1 MRNFSNLRKR
11 KKKKANVYLGKS
23 GVYWNIFSIPKSKQE
38 YTILNGI
45 DLEVLGNINK
55 NVSTCICYF
64 CQKIITRPLKCCNR
78 GFCYSCFQSFVFI
91 FQKLFVYKINKL
103 SLKLLANKMPS
114 LQTYKFGKNNHLSFK
129 NSLFHHQS

>member
-1 MRNFSNLRKR
+1 MRNISYLGKR

-23 GVYWNIFSIPKSKQE
+23 GVYWNIFSTPKSKQE

-45 DLEVLGNINK
+45 DLEVLGNINN

-64 CQKIITRPLKCCNR
+64 CQKIITRPLLLKCCTR
-78 GFCYSCFQSFVFI
+78 FLLW
-91 FQKLFVYKINKL
+91 LFSVLCLFRSGLLTKVT

-114 LQTYKFGKNNHLSFK
+114 LQTYKFGKNNHLPFT

>member
-1 MRNFSNLRKR
+1 MRNFSYLGKR

-45 DLEVLGNINK
+45 DLEVFGNINK

-64 CQKIITRPLKCCNR
+64 CQKIITRPLLLKCCNR
-78 GFCYSCFQSFVFI
+78 GSCYGCFQSFVFI
-91 FQKLFVYKINKL
+91 FPKWFVYKINKL
-103 SLKLLANKMPS
+103 ETSCKQNAIVTNV
-114 LQTYKFGKNNHLSFK
+114 
-129 NSLFHHQS
+129 